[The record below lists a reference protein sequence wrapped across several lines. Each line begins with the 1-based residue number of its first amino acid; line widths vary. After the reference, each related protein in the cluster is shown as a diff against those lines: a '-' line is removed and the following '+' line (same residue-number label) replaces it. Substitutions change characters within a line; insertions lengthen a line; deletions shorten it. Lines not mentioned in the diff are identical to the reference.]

1 MEGEN
6 FSLVGRHL
14 SAPASSS
21 APNSAVSSRIHLNQF
36 SSASNHHLSNPTS
49 ISMISEGLIS
59 HPHLVLAP
67 SQLTHLVSQ
76 AGVHCLLYDIPPLS
90 PSVYNI
96 HEGGGSYL
104 FILILF
110 FCLLFIIIAAFLQ
123 RKIEDCCNSR
133 DSQCK

>member
-21 APNSAVSSRIHLNQF
+21 APNSAMSSRIHLNQF

-67 SQLTHLVSQ
+67 SQLTTLVSQ
-76 AGVHCLLYDIPPLS
+76 AGVHCYRIFTPPPLL
-90 PSVYNI
+90 PSTIFMRGGVLPFHLNSIFLLVYNYRSFST
-96 HEGGGSYL
+96 E
-104 FILILF
+104 
-110 FCLLFIIIAAFLQ
+110 
-123 RKIEDCCNSR
+123 KN
-133 DSQCK
+133 

>member
-76 AGVHCLLYDIPPLS
+76 AGVHCLLYDIPPPLS

-96 HEGGGSYL
+96 HEGGGVLPFHLNS
-104 FILILF
+104 
-110 FCLLFIIIAAFLQ
+110 
-123 RKIEDCCNSR
+123 IEDCCNSR
-133 DSQCK
+133 NSQCK

>member
-21 APNSAVSSRIHLNQF
+21 APNSAMSSRIHLNQF

-67 SQLTHLVSQ
+67 SQLTTLVSQ
-76 AGVHCLLYDIPPLS
+76 AGVHCYRIFTPPPS
-90 PSVYNI
+90 SSVYNI
-96 HEGGGSYL
+96 HEGGSYL
-104 FILILF
+104 FILILI
-110 FCLLFIIIAAFLQ
+110 FCLLFLIIAAFLQ
-123 RKIEDCCNSR
+123 RKIEGCCNSR